1 MDICRLLYDM
11 AGVDTLVILTPSNTR
26 YLSGYSSTNC
36 QIVLTKHNSYF
47 LTDMRYYLEAKEL
60 LGSRFEVLCQDIK
73 ESKSIIDGS
82 NIGIESDI
90 SYGQY
95 KTVSQLADGKIVEI
109 TSSIEDLRS
118 IKSDFEIDCIKRAQ
132 SVTELAY
139 KEALK
144 ILKDGVSEVEI
155 ASYIEYIMK
164 RNFCQ
169 IAFDS
174 IVAFGEHTASPH
186 AHPSQRTLKS
196 GDFVT
201 MDIGASF
208 DGYCS
213 DMTRTV
219 GYGHLSTKQVEI
231 YNHVL
236 KAQNLAIEN
245 VKAGMTGKACDAIAR
260 NYFKE
265 NSLDKYF
272 THSLGHGVGIDIHEG
287 VGLTPREER
296 ILRPNMVVT
305 VEPGLYIDGEFGVR
319 IEDMVQITKSGV
331 IDLTNTDKQLTIL

>member
-1 MDICRLLYDM
+1 MDICKRLYNI

-36 QIVLTKHNSYF
+36 QIILTKHNSYF

-60 LGSRFEVLCQDIK
+60 LGKRFEVLCQDIK
-73 ESKSIIDGS
+73 ESKHLIEGKTV
-82 NIGIESDI
+82 GIETDI

-95 KTVSQLADGKIVEI
+95 RTVLQIAGDSLIDV
-109 TSSIEDLRS
+109 TPSIESLRS
-118 IKSDFEIDCIKRAQ
+118 IKASYEIDCIKKAQ
-132 SVTELAY
+132 NVTELAY
-139 KEALK
+139 TEALK
-144 ILKDGVSEVEI
+144 IIKEGVSEVEI
-155 ASYIEYIMK
+155 SAYIEYIMK
-164 RNFCQ
+164 KNGCQ
-169 IAFDS
+169 ISFDS

-186 AHPSQRTLKS
+186 AHPSQIKLKS
-196 GDFVT
+196 GDFIT

-219 GYGHLSTKQVEI
+219 GYGQLSTKQVEI
-231 YNHVL
+231 YNCVL
-236 KAQNLAIEN
+236 KAQSLAVDNL
-245 VKAGMTGKACDAIAR
+245 KAGMTGKEGDAIAR
-260 NYFKE
+260 DYFKSC
-265 NSLDKYF
+265 SLDKYF

-287 VGLTPREER
+287 VGLTPREDR
-296 ILRPNMVVT
+296 ILQPDMIVT

-319 IEDMVQITKSGV
+319 IEDMVKITKSGV